1 MPGSDE
7 RTVWPTF
14 GPTMAKQLRRAA
26 GVSHNAGLEGVAEV
40 VSGYGTMPAYLSLD
54 GRRGM
59 DYHRRRPQSVAHTAR
74 REGTVSTTRGQTT
87 LRMVAPQLE
96 PDASADVVHSV
107 AVAPLEAL
115 AATMR
120 EVRRLIPEAVRGE
133 RINYPYDFV
142 TETTC

>member
-1 MPGSDE
+1 
-7 RTVWPTF
+7 
-14 GPTMAKQLRRAA
+14 
-26 GVSHNAGLEGVAEV
+26 
-40 VSGYGTMPAYLSLD
+40 
-54 GRRGM
+54 
-59 DYHRRRPQSVAHTAR
+59 
-74 REGTVSTTRGQTT
+74 
-87 LRMVAPQLE
+87 MVAPQLE

-107 AVAPLEAL
+107 AVAALEAL